1 MTQEKLKQFL
11 DACFDAKRLIEKLPD
26 LPDGMKPRQ
35 VHVLDAVNE
44 IQKKQGF
51 CRVSDISSYMNTTSI
66 TKLVQELEERNLL
79 VKQADEKDKR
89 VINLTLTEEGKEF
102 VELRVTHFHGEW
114 ASRLPDLD
122 DAVVDEFVHAITRMQ
137 ETMPG
142 IKGVKSNG
150 KNVVAGTRVSVTSVL
165 TLVVGNG
172 LTDDD
177 MSEEDSLETEW
188 EYGEEINFDENSND
202 GGILAE

>member
-51 CRVSDISSYMNTTSI
+51 CRVSDISSYMNTTLPSI

-137 ETMPG
+137 ETMETMPG
-142 IKGVKSNG
+142 IKGVKNNG
-150 KNVVAGTRVSVTSVL
+150 KRK
-165 TLVVGNG
+165 
-172 LTDDD
+172 
-177 MSEEDSLETEW
+177 
-188 EYGEEINFDENSND
+188 
-202 GGILAE
+202 

>member
-1 MTQEKLKQFL
+1 M
-11 DACFDAKRLIEKLPD
+11 
-26 LPDGMKPRQ
+26 
-35 VHVLDAVNE
+35 
-44 IQKKQGF
+44 
-51 CRVSDISSYMNTTSI
+51 
-66 TKLVQELEERNLL
+66 
-79 VKQADEKDKR
+79 
-89 VINLTLTEEGKEF
+89 
-102 VELRVTHFHGEW
+102 
-114 ASRLPDLD
+114 
-122 DAVVDEFVHAITRMQ
+122 
-137 ETMPG
+137 
-142 IKGVKSNG
+142 KSNG

>member
-11 DACFDAKRLIEKLPD
+11 DACYDAKRLVEHLPD

-51 CRVSDISSYMNTTSI
+51 CRVSDISSYMNTTLPSI
-66 TKLVQELEERNLL
+66 TKRVQELEERNLL

-142 IKGVKSNG
+142 IKGVKNNG
-150 KNVVAGTRVSVTSVL
+150 KRK
-165 TLVVGNG
+165 
-172 LTDDD
+172 
-177 MSEEDSLETEW
+177 
-188 EYGEEINFDENSND
+188 
-202 GGILAE
+202 